1 MTRVSGVFFARDTA
15 RGITPKRRASARLF
29 PLFIKHQ
36 ISYIKHVLMDPFSYL
51 SVLISII
58 LALGMTR
65 VLADVGEMLQAR
77 SRRRLYWVHAIWV
90 VNLFLYLVVAWW
102 IFYRWRNQQPWT
114 FFLFIFVLI
123 SPTILSLASIVLF
136 PPESSLD
143 EFVNYKTH
151 YYSNHRVFFVLFA
164 VFSPVDFVD
173 TLLKGISHLVA
184 LGPLYFISS
193 ILFFAGLVIAA
204 ITRNERYHQCY
215 AIFFLA
221 QTTLISFN
229 LFRTLI

>member
-1 MTRVSGVFFARDTA
+1 
-15 RGITPKRRASARLF
+15 
-29 PLFIKHQ
+29 
-36 ISYIKHVLMDPFSYL
+36 
-51 SVLISII
+51 
-58 LALGMTR
+58 LGT
-65 VLADVGEMLQAR
+65 
-77 SRRRLYWVHAIWV
+77 RRLGRESVSV
-90 VNLFLYLVVAWW
+90 FGGGGVDFLSLAQPAAVDIFPFYLC
-102 IFYRWRNQQPWT
+102 PD
-114 FFLFIFVLI
+114 
-123 SPTILSLASIVLF
+123 SPTILNLASIVLF

-143 EFVNYKTH
+143 DFVNYKTH

-173 TLLKGISHLVA
+173 TLLEGISHLVA

-193 ILFFAGLVIAA
+193 ILFFARLVIAA

>member
-1 MTRVSGVFFARDTA
+1 
-15 RGITPKRRASARLF
+15 
-29 PLFIKHQ
+29 
-36 ISYIKHVLMDPFSYL
+36 
-51 SVLISII
+51 
-58 LALGMTR
+58 MTR
-65 VLADVGEMLQAR
+65 VLAGVGEMLQAR

-90 VNLFLYLVVAWW
+90 
-102 IFYRWRNQQPWT
+102 
-114 FFLFIFVLI
+114 
-123 SPTILSLASIVLF
+123 TILYLASIVLF

-143 EFVNYKTH
+143 DFVNYKTH

-173 TLLKGISHLVA
+173 TLLEGISHLVA

-193 ILFFAGLVIAA
+193 ILFFARLVIAA

>member
-1 MTRVSGVFFARDTA
+1 
-15 RGITPKRRASARLF
+15 
-29 PLFIKHQ
+29 
-36 ISYIKHVLMDPFSYL
+36 
-51 SVLISII
+51 
-58 LALGMTR
+58 
-65 VLADVGEMLQAR
+65 
-77 SRRRLYWVHAIWV
+77 LY
-90 VNLFLYLVVAWW
+90 
-102 IFYRWRNQQPWT
+102 
-114 FFLFIFVLI
+114 
-123 SPTILSLASIVLF
+123 LASIVLF

-143 EFVNYKTH
+143 DFVNYKTH

-173 TLLKGISHLVA
+173 TLLKGISHLV
-184 LGPLYFISS
+184 SS

>member
-1 MTRVSGVFFARDTA
+1 MVDF
-15 RGITPKRRASARLF
+15 
-29 PLFIKHQ
+29 
-36 ISYIKHVLMDPFSYL
+36 
-51 SVLISII
+51 
-58 LALGMTR
+58 
-65 VLADVGEMLQAR
+65 
-77 SRRRLYWVHAIWV
+77 
-90 VNLFLYLVVAWW
+90 
-102 IFYRWRNQQPWT
+102 
-114 FFLFIFVLI
+114 
-123 SPTILSLASIVLF
+123 LSLAQPAAADIF
-136 PPESSLD
+136 PFYLCPDFTHHLVPGPYRCFSPESSLD

-204 ITRNERYHQCY
+204 ITRNERYHQYY

-229 LFRTLI
+229 LFRTLL

>member
-1 MTRVSGVFFARDTA
+1 MFFARDTA
-15 RGITPKRRASARLF
+15 SVSAS
-29 PLFIKHQ
+29 HQ
-36 ISYIKHVLMDPFSYL
+36 TSNLIHQTWSDGPVQL
-51 SVLISII
+51 SLRPHFDHPG
-58 LALGMTR
+58 LGND
-65 VLADVGEMLQAR
+65 AGP
-77 SRRRLYWVHAIWV
+77 RRRQRDATGALASPALLGTRRLGREPVSVSGGGV
-90 VNLFLYLVVAWW
+90 VDF
-102 IFYRWRNQQPWT
+102 
-114 FFLFIFVLI
+114 
-123 SPTILSLASIVLF
+123 LSLAQPAAVGIFLFYRCPDFTHHLVPGLYRSF

-143 EFVNYKTH
+143 DFVNYKTH

-173 TLLKGISHLVA
+173 TLSEGISHLVA

-193 ILFFAGLVIAA
+193 ILFFARLVIAA

>member
-1 MTRVSGVFFARDTA
+1 M
-15 RGITPKRRASARLF
+15 
-29 PLFIKHQ
+29 
-36 ISYIKHVLMDPFSYL
+36 
-51 SVLISII
+51 
-58 LALGMTR
+58 
-65 VLADVGEMLQAR
+65 
-77 SRRRLYWVHAIWV
+77 
-90 VNLFLYLVVAWW
+90 NLFLYLVVAWW
-102 IFYRWRNQQPWT
+102 IFYRWRTQQPWT

-123 SPTILSLASIVLF
+123 SPTILYLASIVLF

-143 EFVNYKTH
+143 DFVNYKTH

-173 TLLKGISHLVA
+173 TLLEGISHLVA

-204 ITRNERYHQCY
+204 ITRNERYHQYY

>member
-1 MTRVSGVFFARDTA
+1 M
-15 RGITPKRRASARLF
+15 
-29 PLFIKHQ
+29 
-36 ISYIKHVLMDPFSYL
+36 
-51 SVLISII
+51 
-58 LALGMTR
+58 
-65 VLADVGEMLQAR
+65 
-77 SRRRLYWVHAIWV
+77 
-90 VNLFLYLVVAWW
+90 VAWW

-123 SPTILSLASIVLF
+123 SPAILYLASIVLF

-229 LFRTLI
+229 LFRTLL

>member
-1 MTRVSGVFFARDTA
+1 VFFARDTA
-15 RGITPKRRASARLF
+15 RGITPKRRGFARLF

-36 ISYIKHVLMDPFSYL
+36 TSYIKHVLMDPFSYL

-65 VLADVGEMLQAR
+65 VLAGVGEMLQAR
-77 SRRRLYWVHAIWV
+77 SRRRLYWVHAVWV

-102 IFYRWRNQQPWT
+102 IFYRWRNQPPRT

-123 SPTILSLASIVLF
+123 SPTILYLASIVLF

>member
-1 MTRVSGVFFARDTA
+1 VFFARDTA
-15 RGITPKRRASARLF
+15 SVSAS
-29 PLFIKHQ
+29 HQ
-36 ISYIKHVLMDPFSYL
+36 TSNLIHQTWSDGPVQL
-51 SVLISII
+51 SLRPHFDHPGLGNDAG
-58 LALGMTR
+58 LAG
-65 VLADVGEMLQAR
+65 VSEMLQAR
-77 SRRRLYWVHAIWV
+77 SRRRLYWVHAVWV

-114 FFLFIFVLI
+114 FCFFIFVLT
-123 SPTILSLASIVLF
+123 SPTILYLASIVLF

-143 EFVNYKTH
+143 DFVNYKTH

-173 TLLKGISHLVA
+173 TLSEGISHLVA

-193 ILFFAGLVIAA
+193 ILFFARLVITAMA
-204 ITRNERYHQCY
+204 RNERYHQCY

>member
-1 MTRVSGVFFARDTA
+1 
-15 RGITPKRRASARLF
+15 
-29 PLFIKHQ
+29 
-36 ISYIKHVLMDPFSYL
+36 MD
-51 SVLISII
+51 
-58 LALGMTR
+58 
-65 VLADVGEMLQAR
+65 
-77 SRRRLYWVHAIWV
+77 
-90 VNLFLYLVVAWW
+90 
-102 IFYRWRNQQPWT
+102 
-114 FFLFIFVLI
+114 
-123 SPTILSLASIVLF
+123 LASIVLF

-204 ITRNERYHQCY
+204 ITRNERYHQSY

>member
-1 MTRVSGVFFARDTA
+1 VDFLSLAQPAAVD
-15 RGITPKRRASARLF
+15 IF
-29 PLFIKHQ
+29 PF
-36 ISYIKHVLMDPFSYL
+36 
-51 SVLISII
+51 
-58 LALGMTR
+58 T
-65 VLADVGEMLQAR
+65 
-77 SRRRLYWVHAIWV
+77 
-90 VNLFLYLVVAWW
+90 
-102 IFYRWRNQQPWT
+102 
-114 FFLFIFVLI
+114 FVLI
-123 SPTILSLASIVLF
+123 SPTILYLASIVLF

-204 ITRNERYHQCY
+204 ITRMNVT
-215 AIFFLA
+215 INSMPSFFWRRQL
-221 QTTLISFN
+221 
-229 LFRTLI
+229 

>member
-1 MTRVSGVFFARDTA
+1 
-15 RGITPKRRASARLF
+15 
-29 PLFIKHQ
+29 
-36 ISYIKHVLMDPFSYL
+36 
-51 SVLISII
+51 
-58 LALGMTR
+58 MTR
-65 VLADVGEMLQAR
+65 VLAGVGEMLQAR
-77 SRRRLYWVHAIWV
+77 SRRRLYWVHAVSV

-123 SPTILSLASIVLF
+123 SPTILYLAPIVPF

-143 EFVNYKTH
+143 EFVNYKTD

-164 VFSPVDFVD
+164 LYSPVDFVD

-204 ITRNERYHQCY
+204 ITRNERYQCY